1 MDNKMFCFQCEQA
14 AHCTGCTGS
23 AGVCGKS
30 AETANLQDE
39 LTGAL
44 IGLARAADG
53 SPGVNEGT
61 WSLIIEALFTTLTN
75 VNFDAAAIRDVTAR
89 VKAEKSRLVPDCAS
103 CMSPCGHNNDYDV
116 SRLWTADEDIRSLK
130 SLILFG
136 IRGMAA
142 YAYHA
147 MVLGYTDGEVNR
159 FFAKALFAIGE
170 DWGMDDLLPLVLE
183 VGEKN
188 YRCMALLDKAN
199 TAVSESQTAYDNA
212 QQNVQDAQSKV
223 DDAYASDPATNA
235 AQSEL
240 DAAQSAKKDAAQ
252 AALAEVNATLKTAE
266 TALATAKSDAESAQD
281 AYDKAHKVVTPSKDT
296 TITVDTPDSA
306 NRANRAA
313 VKTSTQAKLGDTG
326 VDVMETAVFTIMAA
340 GTAGATLMLKRRGDG
355 RYGLMARHA
364 K

>member
-1 MDNKMFCFQCEQA
+1 MENMENPKKLA
-14 AHCTGCTGS
+14 VATI
-23 AGVCGKS
+23 AG
-30 AETANLQDE
+30 
-39 LTGAL
+39 LTEVA
-44 IGLARAADG
+44 
-53 SPGVNEGT
+53 
-61 WSLIIEALFTTLTN
+61 
-75 VNFDAAAIRDVTAR
+75 
-89 VKAEKSRLVPDCAS
+89 
-103 CMSPCGHNNDYDV
+103 
-116 SRLWTADEDIRSLK
+116 
-130 SLILFG
+130 
-136 IRGMAA
+136 GMAA
-142 YAYHA
+142 PA
-147 MVLGYTDGEVNR
+147 MADETAADP
-159 FFAKALFAIGE
+159 
-170 DWGMDDLLPLVLE
+170 M
-183 VGEKN
+183 VGQTQSADPTKD
-188 YRCMALLDKAN
+188 ALDKAN

-235 AQSEL
+235 AQA
-240 DAAQSAKKDAAQ
+240 DVDAAQ

-306 NRANRAA
+306 NSANSANRAA
-313 VKTSTQAKLGDTG
+313 VKISTQAKLGDTG

>member
-1 MDNKMFCFQCEQA
+1 MEKMESMENPKKLA
-14 AHCTGCTGS
+14 VATI
-23 AGVCGKS
+23 AG
-30 AETANLQDE
+30 
-39 LTGAL
+39 LTEVA
-44 IGLARAADG
+44 
-53 SPGVNEGT
+53 
-61 WSLIIEALFTTLTN
+61 
-75 VNFDAAAIRDVTAR
+75 
-89 VKAEKSRLVPDCAS
+89 
-103 CMSPCGHNNDYDV
+103 
-116 SRLWTADEDIRSLK
+116 
-130 SLILFG
+130 
-136 IRGMAA
+136 GMAA
-142 YAYHA
+142 PA
-147 MVLGYTDGEVNR
+147 MADETAADP
-159 FFAKALFAIGE
+159 
-170 DWGMDDLLPLVLE
+170 M
-183 VGEKN
+183 VGQTQSADPTKD
-188 YRCMALLDKAN
+188 ALDKAN

-240 DAAQSAKKDAAQ
+240 DAAQ

-306 NRANRAA
+306 NSANSANRAA

>member
-1 MDNKMFCFQCEQA
+1 MEKMENMENPKKLA
-14 AHCTGCTGS
+14 VATI
-23 AGVCGKS
+23 AG
-30 AETANLQDE
+30 
-39 LTGAL
+39 LTEVA
-44 IGLARAADG
+44 
-53 SPGVNEGT
+53 
-61 WSLIIEALFTTLTN
+61 
-75 VNFDAAAIRDVTAR
+75 
-89 VKAEKSRLVPDCAS
+89 
-103 CMSPCGHNNDYDV
+103 
-116 SRLWTADEDIRSLK
+116 
-130 SLILFG
+130 
-136 IRGMAA
+136 GMAA
-142 YAYHA
+142 PA
-147 MVLGYTDGEVNR
+147 MADETAAD
-159 FFAKALFAIGE
+159 
-170 DWGMDDLLPLVLE
+170 PT
-183 VGEKN
+183 VGQTQSADPTKD
-188 YRCMALLDKAN
+188 ALDKAN
-199 TAVSESQTAYDNA
+199 AAVSESQTAYDNA

-306 NRANRAA
+306 NKAA

-355 RYGLMARHA
+355 RYDLMARHD

>member
-1 MDNKMFCFQCEQA
+1 MEKMENMENPKKLA
-14 AHCTGCTGS
+14 VATI
-23 AGVCGKS
+23 AG
-30 AETANLQDE
+30 
-39 LTGAL
+39 LTEVA
-44 IGLARAADG
+44 
-53 SPGVNEGT
+53 
-61 WSLIIEALFTTLTN
+61 
-75 VNFDAAAIRDVTAR
+75 
-89 VKAEKSRLVPDCAS
+89 
-103 CMSPCGHNNDYDV
+103 
-116 SRLWTADEDIRSLK
+116 
-130 SLILFG
+130 
-136 IRGMAA
+136 GMAA
-142 YAYHA
+142 PA
-147 MVLGYTDGEVNR
+147 MADETAADP
-159 FFAKALFAIGE
+159 
-170 DWGMDDLLPLVLE
+170 M
-183 VGEKN
+183 VGQTQSADPTKD
-188 YRCMALLDKAN
+188 ALDKAN

-212 QQNVQDAQSKV
+212 QQNVQDGQSKV

-240 DAAQSAKKDAAQ
+240 DADQSAADAQADVDAAQ

-306 NRANRAA
+306 NSANRAA

-340 GTAGATLMLKRRGDG
+340 DTAGATLMLKRRGDG

>member
-1 MDNKMFCFQCEQA
+1 MEKMENMENPKKLA
-14 AHCTGCTGS
+14 VATI
-23 AGVCGKS
+23 AG
-30 AETANLQDE
+30 
-39 LTGAL
+39 LTEVA
-44 IGLARAADG
+44 
-53 SPGVNEGT
+53 
-61 WSLIIEALFTTLTN
+61 
-75 VNFDAAAIRDVTAR
+75 
-89 VKAEKSRLVPDCAS
+89 
-103 CMSPCGHNNDYDV
+103 
-116 SRLWTADEDIRSLK
+116 
-130 SLILFG
+130 
-136 IRGMAA
+136 GMAA
-142 YAYHA
+142 PA
-147 MVLGYTDGEVNR
+147 MADETAAD
-159 FFAKALFAIGE
+159 
-170 DWGMDDLLPLVLE
+170 PT
-183 VGEKN
+183 VGQTQSADPTKD
-188 YRCMALLDKAN
+188 ALDKAN

-296 TITVDTPDSA
+296 TIT
-306 NRANRAA
+306 A

>member
-1 MDNKMFCFQCEQA
+1 MEKMENMENPKKLA
-14 AHCTGCTGS
+14 VATI
-23 AGVCGKS
+23 AG
-30 AETANLQDE
+30 
-39 LTGAL
+39 LTEVA
-44 IGLARAADG
+44 
-53 SPGVNEGT
+53 
-61 WSLIIEALFTTLTN
+61 
-75 VNFDAAAIRDVTAR
+75 
-89 VKAEKSRLVPDCAS
+89 
-103 CMSPCGHNNDYDV
+103 
-116 SRLWTADEDIRSLK
+116 
-130 SLILFG
+130 
-136 IRGMAA
+136 GMAA
-142 YAYHA
+142 PA
-147 MVLGYTDGEVNR
+147 MADETAADP
-159 FFAKALFAIGE
+159 
-170 DWGMDDLLPLVLE
+170 M
-183 VGEKN
+183 VGQTQSADPTKD
-188 YRCMALLDKAN
+188 ALDKAN

-240 DAAQSAKKDAAQ
+240 DAAQ

-355 RYGLMARHA
+355 CYGLMARHA

>member
-1 MDNKMFCFQCEQA
+1 MEKMENMENPKKLA
-14 AHCTGCTGS
+14 VATI
-23 AGVCGKS
+23 AG
-30 AETANLQDE
+30 
-39 LTGAL
+39 LTEVA
-44 IGLARAADG
+44 
-53 SPGVNEGT
+53 
-61 WSLIIEALFTTLTN
+61 
-75 VNFDAAAIRDVTAR
+75 
-89 VKAEKSRLVPDCAS
+89 
-103 CMSPCGHNNDYDV
+103 
-116 SRLWTADEDIRSLK
+116 
-130 SLILFG
+130 
-136 IRGMAA
+136 GMAA
-142 YAYHA
+142 PA
-147 MVLGYTDGEVNR
+147 MADETAAD
-159 FFAKALFAIGE
+159 
-170 DWGMDDLLPLVLE
+170 PT
-183 VGEKN
+183 VGQTQSADPTKD
-188 YRCMALLDKAN
+188 ALDKAN

-235 AQSEL
+235 AQA
-240 DAAQSAKKDAAQ
+240 DVDAAQ

-306 NRANRAA
+306 NSANRAA

>member
-1 MDNKMFCFQCEQA
+1 MEKMENMENPKKLA
-14 AHCTGCTGS
+14 VATI
-23 AGVCGKS
+23 AG
-30 AETANLQDE
+30 
-39 LTGAL
+39 LTEVA
-44 IGLARAADG
+44 
-53 SPGVNEGT
+53 
-61 WSLIIEALFTTLTN
+61 
-75 VNFDAAAIRDVTAR
+75 
-89 VKAEKSRLVPDCAS
+89 
-103 CMSPCGHNNDYDV
+103 
-116 SRLWTADEDIRSLK
+116 
-130 SLILFG
+130 
-136 IRGMAA
+136 GMAA
-142 YAYHA
+142 PA
-147 MVLGYTDGEVNR
+147 MADETAADP
-159 FFAKALFAIGE
+159 
-170 DWGMDDLLPLVLE
+170 M
-183 VGEKN
+183 VGQTQSADPTKD
-188 YRCMALLDKAN
+188 ALDKAN

-240 DAAQSAKKDAAQ
+240 DADQSAADAQADVDAAQ

-306 NRANRAA
+306 NSANRAA

>member
-1 MDNKMFCFQCEQA
+1 MEKMENMENPKKLA
-14 AHCTGCTGS
+14 VATI
-23 AGVCGKS
+23 AG
-30 AETANLQDE
+30 
-39 LTGAL
+39 LTEVA
-44 IGLARAADG
+44 
-53 SPGVNEGT
+53 
-61 WSLIIEALFTTLTN
+61 
-75 VNFDAAAIRDVTAR
+75 
-89 VKAEKSRLVPDCAS
+89 
-103 CMSPCGHNNDYDV
+103 
-116 SRLWTADEDIRSLK
+116 
-130 SLILFG
+130 
-136 IRGMAA
+136 GMAA
-142 YAYHA
+142 PA
-147 MVLGYTDGEVNR
+147 MADETAAD
-159 FFAKALFAIGE
+159 
-170 DWGMDDLLPLVLE
+170 PT
-183 VGEKN
+183 VGQTQSADPTKD
-188 YRCMALLDKAN
+188 ALDKAN

-240 DAAQSAKKDAAQ
+240 DAAQ

>member
-1 MDNKMFCFQCEQA
+1 MENMENPKKLA
-14 AHCTGCTGS
+14 VATI
-23 AGVCGKS
+23 AG
-30 AETANLQDE
+30 
-39 LTGAL
+39 LTEVA
-44 IGLARAADG
+44 
-53 SPGVNEGT
+53 
-61 WSLIIEALFTTLTN
+61 
-75 VNFDAAAIRDVTAR
+75 
-89 VKAEKSRLVPDCAS
+89 
-103 CMSPCGHNNDYDV
+103 
-116 SRLWTADEDIRSLK
+116 
-130 SLILFG
+130 
-136 IRGMAA
+136 GMAA
-142 YAYHA
+142 PA
-147 MVLGYTDGEVNR
+147 MADETAADP
-159 FFAKALFAIGE
+159 
-170 DWGMDDLLPLVLE
+170 M
-183 VGEKN
+183 VGQTQSADPTKD
-188 YRCMALLDKAN
+188 ALDKAN

-235 AQSEL
+235 AQSKL
-240 DAAQSAKKDAAQ
+240 DADQSAADAQADVDAAQ

-306 NRANRAA
+306 NSANRAA

>member
-1 MDNKMFCFQCEQA
+1 MEKMENMENPKKLA
-14 AHCTGCTGS
+14 VATI
-23 AGVCGKS
+23 AG
-30 AETANLQDE
+30 
-39 LTGAL
+39 LTEVA
-44 IGLARAADG
+44 
-53 SPGVNEGT
+53 
-61 WSLIIEALFTTLTN
+61 
-75 VNFDAAAIRDVTAR
+75 
-89 VKAEKSRLVPDCAS
+89 
-103 CMSPCGHNNDYDV
+103 
-116 SRLWTADEDIRSLK
+116 
-130 SLILFG
+130 
-136 IRGMAA
+136 GMAA
-142 YAYHA
+142 PA
-147 MVLGYTDGEVNR
+147 MADETAADPMVGQTQSTDPTKD
-159 FFAKALFAIGE
+159 A
-170 DWGMDDLLPLVLE
+170 
-183 VGEKN
+183 
-188 YRCMALLDKAN
+188 LDKAN

-212 QQNVQDAQSKV
+212 QQNVQDGQSKV

-235 AQSEL
+235 AQS
-240 DAAQSAKKDAAQ
+240 DVDAAQ

-306 NRANRAA
+306 NSANSANRAA